1 MMRAMIFKVP
11 KKSTEKSN
19 MYDWIADPVILPLAG
34 SIRPGQNKVRQ
45 IERKKDG
52 NDYCKF

>member
-1 MMRAMIFKVP
+1 
-11 KKSTEKSN
+11 